1 MRCEALTCISSLGS
15 DWVWI
20 FVELGLAN
28 VEIPCQMS
36 EIKKKRN
43 IFTLFSIS
51 NLNHNKKIKKYFCHP
66 KETSQEIRLLVCNC
80 W

>member
-36 EIKKKRN
+36 EIKKKE
-43 IFTLFSIS
+43 IS
-51 NLNHNKKIKKYFCHP
+51 LHYLASLI
-66 KETSQEIRLLVCNC
+66 
-80 W
+80 